1 MAAAAFQSQAD
12 ALFRKNLAIQRRAY
26 KTNCCLIL
34 FPVLVCGLLGGLQ
47 TFMDTLFNTDDGYKP
62 DCKGCAGGGVRVRLS
77 EDAVGGLA
85 CSQSCPLPA
94 AQRWPVALLLPA
106 GGAVDVLPDLSALAG
121 TGMKE
126 PPPCVSPESCTAPA
140 KFLVTG
146 GNKSFAESLAA
157 NMFPPHASPKL
168 TADISG
174 LADYALA
181 IEGSSFGTNTY
192 GAAFD
197 MAGLYFLQR
206 KCTPNS
212 ILSFPVQYGPKM
224 GIQGDCKLTHTNCYC

>member
-1 MAAAAFQSQAD
+1 
-12 ALFRKNLAIQRRAY
+12 
-26 KTNCCLIL
+26 
-34 FPVLVCGLLGGLQ
+34 VLVCGLLGGLQ

-146 GNKSFAESLAA
+146 GNKSFAESKPRLDLTMTLA
-157 NMFPPHASPKL
+157 L
-168 TADISG
+168 
-174 LADYALA
+174 L
-181 IEGSSFGTNTY
+181 
-192 GAAFD
+192 
-197 MAGLYFLQR
+197 
-206 KCTPNS
+206 
-212 ILSFPVQYGPKM
+212 
-224 GIQGDCKLTHTNCYC
+224 